1 MRKLI
6 ILILVILLATVLYQQ
21 FDQKEES
28 LPEQAEKK
36 VDEITTKAA
45 DTVVKK
51 VRTPLNK
58 ARGTRDLGDERTDA
72 IDKAMQGQ

>member
-6 ILILVILLATVLYQQ
+6 ILILAILLAAMLYQQ

-36 VDEITTKAA
+36 VDEITTEAA
-45 DTVVKK
+45 DTVVRK
-51 VRTPLNK
+51 VRTPIDK
-58 ARGTRDLGDERTDA
+58 AKGTRDFGGERTDA